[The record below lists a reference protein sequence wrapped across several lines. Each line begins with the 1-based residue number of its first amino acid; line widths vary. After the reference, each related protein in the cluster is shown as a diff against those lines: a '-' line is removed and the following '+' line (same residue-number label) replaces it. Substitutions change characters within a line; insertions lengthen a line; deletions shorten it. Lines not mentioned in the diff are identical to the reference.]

1 MTIFG
6 DETFKAGIKF
16 KMRSV
21 DHPMINIFIRSEN
34 DDTDPK
40 RVITVERQGD
50 DVNLPRR
57 ALNTSAM
64 LIPVFWA
71 SSLKHC
77 KTKGEKVK

>member
-6 DETFKAGIKF
+6 DETYKVGITF

-40 RVITVERQGD
+40 RVITTERQGD
-50 DVNLPRR
+50 DVYLPRR

-64 LIPVFWA
+64 LIPGFGRLA
-71 SSLKHC
+71 
-77 KTKGEKVK
+77 